1 MISLSYTLALVT
13 SLLQGA
19 STDAPQAKPQDKPTA
34 GVALTVYSSADP
46 ASFDPQRWMQQQRQG
61 NDNVWGVPGYGVV
74 KVVRSVEMP
83 KGSGVLSFTDVAAWI
98 DPTTVAFL
106 DLDDP
111 KTTVIEQSFQFDLV
125 SPSKLTE
132 RYLGRQVVIRSP
144 IADTFSVYEVTL
156 LSATQGQFV
165 VQMEDGVHI
174 VSATG
179 AQITLGELPGGL
191 LTKPTLNWKIAN
203 SSGGTH
209 LTRTTYQTAGM
220 TWRADYNL
228 VLDGTDSAADM
239 SAWVTLMNLSGA
251 SFMDADLKLVAGDVH
266 RIEPQGGGSGGRM
279 LGAPRVMAMADEGGF
294 EEKSFFEYH
303 LYTLPRKTDVLQNSS
318 QQIALFPPV
327 ANFKVVKE
335 MIFDFTGGM
344 GVSSEPMMD
353 RAFVFGAQGKPS
365 VFVHFEN
372 KKDEGLGMPMP
383 AGKVRV
389 YKIDPADDTLEFIG
403 EDLIAHTPR
412 NETVRIKLGEAFDVV
427 GERTRTDFQ
436 LDSAA
441 KRMSE
446 TFRIEV
452 RNQKSTTQSVVVL
465 ERMFRWTNWKI
476 EKASAKFDKKDAST
490 VAFSVDVP
498 AEGKKVIEYT
508 VQYSW

>member
-1 MISLSYTLALVT
+1 
-13 SLLQGA
+13 
-19 STDAPQAKPQDKPTA
+19 
-34 GVALTVYSSADP
+34 
-46 ASFDPQRWMQQQRQG
+46 
-61 NDNVWGVPGYGVV
+61 
-74 KVVRSVEMP
+74 
-83 KGSGVLSFTDVAAWI
+83 
-98 DPTTVAFL
+98 
-106 DLDDP
+106 
-111 KTTVIEQSFQFDLV
+111 
-125 SPSKLTE
+125 
-132 RYLGRQVVIRSP
+132 
-144 IADTFSVYEVTL
+144 
-156 LSATQGQFV
+156 
-165 VQMEDGVHI
+165 

>member
-1 MISLSYTLALVT
+1 
-13 SLLQGA
+13 
-19 STDAPQAKPQDKPTA
+19 
-34 GVALTVYSSADP
+34 
-46 ASFDPQRWMQQQRQG
+46 
-61 NDNVWGVPGYGVV
+61 
-74 KVVRSVEMP
+74 
-83 KGSGVLSFTDVAAWI
+83 
-98 DPTTVAFL
+98 
-106 DLDDP
+106 
-111 KTTVIEQSFQFDLV
+111 
-125 SPSKLTE
+125 
-132 RYLGRQVVIRSP
+132 
-144 IADTFSVYEVTL
+144 
-156 LSATQGQFV
+156 
-165 VQMEDGVHI
+165 
-174 VSATG
+174 
-179 AQITLGELPGGL
+179 
-191 LTKPTLNWKIAN
+191 
-203 SSGGTH
+203 
-209 LTRTTYQTAGM
+209 
-220 TWRADYNL
+220 
-228 VLDGTDSAADM
+228 
-239 SAWVTLMNLSGA
+239 
-251 SFMDADLKLVAGDVH
+251 
-266 RIEPQGGGSGGRM
+266 
-279 LGAPRVMAMADEGGF
+279 
-294 EEKSFFEYH
+294 
-303 LYTLPRKTDVLQNSS
+303 
-318 QQIALFPPV
+318 
-327 ANFKVVKE
+327 
-335 MIFDFTGGM
+335 
-344 GVSSEPMMD
+344 MMD

-476 EKASAKFDKKDAST
+476 EKARAKFDKKDAST